1 MTGEQSKNFHGVGI
15 GPLSKILAVKGTF
28 FSLMGLDRFFSWFW
42 IQMWMIKSWY
52 SDMHCT
58 FFSLWFGN
66 RYLWLQELIFIGRG
80 KLEIRIDHRTVSSLA
95 GISTSRT
102 SFKIHAEC
110 IVHFKLYVYFEQFCR
125 NKLQCAYVCITASKV
140 TLEMIWVFLKI
151 ELFRNDSWGLLAHD
165 LLLNLLF

>member
-1 MTGEQSKNFHGVGI
+1 
-15 GPLSKILAVKGTF
+15 
-28 FSLMGLDRFFSWFW
+28 MGLDRFFPDSGFRYE
-42 IQMWMIKSWY
+42 WY
-52 SDMHCT
+52 KVDIVICIAL
-58 FFSLWFGN
+58 FFSLWFGS

-110 IVHFKLYVYFEQFCR
+110 IVHFKLYIYFEQFCR

-151 ELFRNDSWGLLAHD
+151 ELIRNNLCRSSGSWDIIELTFLEFEQVSNNYD
-165 LLLNLLF
+165 YFI

>member
-1 MTGEQSKNFHGVGI
+1 
-15 GPLSKILAVKGTF
+15 
-28 FSLMGLDRFFSWFW
+28 MGLDRFFLDSGFRYEWCKVDIVIW
-42 IQMWMIKSWY
+42 LAL
-52 SDMHCT
+52 
-58 FFSLWFGN
+58 FSLCDSVV

-80 KLEIRIDHRTVSSLA
+80 KLEIRIDHRTVSSPA

-110 IVHFKLYVYFEQFCR
+110 IVHFKLYIYFDQFFR

-151 ELFRNDSWGLLAHD
+151 ELIWYD
-165 LLLNLLF
+165 LCRSSGS

>member
-1 MTGEQSKNFHGVGI
+1 M
-15 GPLSKILAVKGTF
+15 
-28 FSLMGLDRFFSWFW
+28 
-42 IQMWMIKSWY
+42 IQSWY
-52 SDMHCT
+52 SDMTCT
-58 FFSLWFGN
+58 FFSLWFGS

-110 IVHFKLYVYFEQFCR
+110 IVHFKLYIYFEQFCK

-151 ELFRNDSWGLLAHD
+151 ELIRNNLFRSSGSWDIIELSFLEFEQVFNNYDYFIQAQILLT
-165 LLLNLLF
+165 LLILHKQKISINQN